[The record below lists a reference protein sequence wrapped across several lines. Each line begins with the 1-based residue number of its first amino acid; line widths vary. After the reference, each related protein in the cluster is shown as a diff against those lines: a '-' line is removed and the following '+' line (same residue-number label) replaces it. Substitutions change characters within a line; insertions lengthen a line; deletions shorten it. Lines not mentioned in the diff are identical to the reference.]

1 MCYESR
7 NLFITLR
14 NSANEVR
21 IIWIMVKHLHFH
33 VCLCL
38 PISFF
43 PSDFSMKTSHSRL
56 SPMCCIPCPSVID
69 LIIPI
74 FGEYKLCGYLMQV
87 PSACCCFIP
96 IGSDI
101 LSILFSNTFSLCCFL
116 HVRDQ
121 LSHSY
126 RTTIFYILIF
136 TLLDGM

>member
-1 MCYESR
+1 
-7 NLFITLR
+7 
-14 NSANEVR
+14 
-21 IIWIMVKHLHFH
+21 
-33 VCLCL
+33 
-38 PISFF
+38 
-43 PSDFSMKTSHSRL
+43 MKTSHSRL

-126 RTTIFYILIF
+126 RTTIFYILIYIIRWNVKRQLQNEWQQAFAKLSLILIFF
-136 TLLDGM
+136 TYALLIC